1 MSDASMLSE
10 EIELTLERDFAH
22 PPEAV
27 YRAWTESDALA
38 KWMGP
43 GEITAPDSQIEACEG
58 GGLTIP
64 MVHSDGK
71 IMTARGEILE
81 IIQNQKLRFTWA
93 WDQEDGSPG
102 QLMDITLE
110 FKPIET
116 GTRLTLHQVNFIDA
130 EARDH
135 HRSGWTRCY
144 EKLEAYLDA

>member
-1 MSDASMLSE
+1 MGDASIQSDV
-10 EIELTLERDFAH
+10 IELTVERDFAH
-22 PPEAV
+22 PPETV
-27 YRAWTESDALA
+27 YRAWTTSDALA

-58 GGLTIP
+58 GSLTIP

-71 IMTARGEILE
+71 ILTAKGEILE
-81 IIQNQKLRFTWA
+81 IVQNQKLRFTWA

-135 HRSGWTRCY
+135 HKSGWTGCY
-144 EKLEAYLDA
+144 EKLEAYLGT